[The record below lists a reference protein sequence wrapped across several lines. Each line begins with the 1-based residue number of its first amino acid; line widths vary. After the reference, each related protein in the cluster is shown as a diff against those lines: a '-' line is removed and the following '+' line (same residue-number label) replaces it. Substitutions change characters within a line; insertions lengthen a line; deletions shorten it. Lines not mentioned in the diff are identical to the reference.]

1 MHSIEDTSAIAT
13 TALHCDSELPTF
25 LPQGITKVERVGMTR
40 NASRTPY
47 VVYWV
52 GERRCCTFFK
62 RRLFFK
68 LLKVLVAIAHSTIS
82 AVKNVE
88 TTEWGGLK
96 IKSTTEAWI
105 LARAQVNKFFYNY
118 HQAVFEQVTLSFQ
131 PEHAITSDR
140 SGRDYTITSHNNR
153 DTCLCQNLYDSCPHR
168 IIATLALLPLGF
180 TTVTAYLASKNQ
192 NKTTGILEGWY
203 HKIADNCTYHTTAI
217 ATR

>member
-13 TALHCDSELPTF
+13 TALQCTELPTF
-25 LPQGITKVERVGMTR
+25 LPQGLTKVERVGITR

-68 LLKVLVAIAHSTIS
+68 LLKVLVAIAHNTIGT
-82 AVKNVE
+82 VKRAE

-96 IKSTTEAWI
+96 IKSATESWI
-105 LARAQVNKFFYNY
+105 LARAQVNKFFYSY

-131 PEHAITSDR
+131 PEHAMTSDR
-140 SGRDYTITSHNNR
+140 RGSDDIITSHNNC
-153 DTCLCQNLYDSCPHR
+153 DTCSCPDLYNSCSHR
-168 IIATLALLPLGF
+168 IAATLALLPLDF
-180 TTVTAYLASKNQ
+180 STVTAYLTSKKQ
-192 NKTTGILEGWY
+192 NNDKRVRRKLY
-203 HKIADNCTYHTTAI
+203 
-217 ATR
+217 